1 MTRSGK
7 EAPAGPYFYNITA
20 RDYTGMALERSGV
33 VYLIRELIELSPNPA
48 KDKLVIK
55 MNGRLPGE
63 RSVRIISANGAVVAD
78 QILPGQNE
86 CQLDI
91 SWLKSG
97 FYLLVINNGIESQ
110 SISFIKE

>member
-1 MTRSGK
+1 
-7 EAPAGPYFYNITA
+7 
-20 RDYTGMALERSGV
+20 
-33 VYLIRELIELSPNPA
+33 
-48 KDKLVIK
+48 
-55 MNGRLPGE
+55 
-63 RSVRIISANGAVVAD
+63 D